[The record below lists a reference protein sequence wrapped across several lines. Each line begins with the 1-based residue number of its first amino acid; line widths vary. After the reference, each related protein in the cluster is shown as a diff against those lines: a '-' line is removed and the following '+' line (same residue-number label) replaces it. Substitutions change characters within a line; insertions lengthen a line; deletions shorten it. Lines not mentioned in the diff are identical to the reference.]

1 MRASRRSRIPFL
13 LTPALLLS
21 LAPAFSQTAEPPARK
36 QGTFEFYLG
45 RYKIPDS
52 RFKAVYEPGGGIRG
66 LFLSSSLPLGF
77 DVYAE
82 IKEFHKTGKLT
93 YTLEETNFLLVPL
106 SLGVRYIYPGGIL
119 MPYIGGGADF
129 YFYYESNSIAK
140 TMNIVSGAHLL
151 TGIYLQFGRNSPVR
165 LNGRIKF
172 TKLKAREGEIE
183 VELGGFEYGVGLA
196 IAF

>member
-1 MRASRRSRIPFL
+1 MNVRTTLPFL
-13 LTPALLLS
+13 FAPALFLCF
-21 LAPAFSQTAEPPARK
+21 APAFSQVAGTPARK

-45 RYKIPDS
+45 RYEIPDS
-52 RFKAVYEPGGGIRG
+52 RFKKVYEPGGSIRG
-66 LFLSSSLPLGF
+66 LFLSSALPLGLDF
-77 DVYAE
+77 YAE

-93 YTLEETNFLLVPL
+93 YTLEETSFLLVPL
-106 SLGVRYIYPGGIL
+106 SLGVRYVLPGSIL

-129 YFYYESNSIAK
+129 YFYYESNPIAK

-172 TKLKAREGEIE
+172 TRLKAREGEIE
-183 VELGGFEYGVGLA
+183 VELGGLEYGAGLA